1 MPSPAKKMSRPPDSS
16 CQTSQLRLSKAQKA
30 ALQAAFVPYCRH
42 SRTNYDGDVTI
53 CGLKEHRERCEY
65 STWDTWADCPSDCPH
80 HLLRTKVMCTPDKC
94 AIADH
99 FVREIKECLTNK

>member
-1 MPSPAKKMSRPPDSS
+1 MSRPPDTS
-16 CQTSQLRLSKAQKA
+16 CQASPLRLSKAQKA

-80 HLLRTKVMCTPDKC
+80 HILRTKVMCTPEKC

-99 FVREIKECLTNK
+99 FVKEIKECLTK